1 MFPSIPRQKVT
12 LAVGAVVVVGS
23 SFPFI
28 YRQILPILAYA
39 GLVLVPIG
47 GIVFAEQHIFPRL
60 GYKTNWHRLKG
71 VKDNKPALMT
81 WAICLVFG
89 FRADAIGIMPFVFLF
104 CRPGRSRS

>member
-1 MFPSIPRQKVT
+1 M
-12 LAVGAVVVVGS
+12 VGS

-89 FRADAIGIMPFVFLF
+89 FA
-104 CRPGRSRS
+104 